1 MWQPRGAE
9 ADRTAQP
16 PVRACLFAL
25 AGVAILLAS
34 PARAETTCL
43 IEIDG
48 QRSLDGPCA
57 VRSARQ
63 VIFFDQR
70 GGGLSVAVMLDQAHA
85 DRGEADRT
93 DEAGWR
99 ERLGPVQRDGSCWI
113 GERVRFCALGQR

>member
-1 MWQPRGAE
+1 M
-9 ADRTAQP
+9 AQP

-34 PARAETTCL
+34 PALAETTCL

-93 DEAGWR
+93 NAAGWH
-99 ERLGPVQRDGSCWI
+99 EQLGPVHRDGSCWI
-113 GERVRFCALGQR
+113 GERAKFCALGQR